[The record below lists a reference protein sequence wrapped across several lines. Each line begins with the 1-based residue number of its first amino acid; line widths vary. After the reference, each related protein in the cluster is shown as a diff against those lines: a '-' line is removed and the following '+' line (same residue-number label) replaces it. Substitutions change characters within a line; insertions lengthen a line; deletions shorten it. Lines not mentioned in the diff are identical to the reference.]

1 MANKEKDKEYELSEN
16 INAIPLIELKTEEV
30 ELNDLIKDSKEVE
43 EEKKLLVYEARK
55 VSIFK
60 IICHL
65 SGKLEIFFMI
75 SGTVCTFFSGCSN
88 ALWNIIAGNTINELT
103 NIIDAPE
110 AEYNSKISEIE
121 EPVNKLIMLFMILG
135 ALTFLTNFFML
146 FLWGYSALRQMNT
159 LKIKYFQ
166 LVLNQEQS
174 WFDEHNSFEF
184 STKIQ
189 SQLEQIELGLGDR
202 FSQII
207 LMIADIV
214 AGFVVGFMTSWQLT
228 LVICSSFPIIA
239 ISVFITD
246 NFSEKLVIKT
256 KELNEKAGGISEEL
270 LYNIKTVASFC
281 NFDYEIFRYNEI
293 ITEISKYEQKR
304 LLIEGLSYGLLYTAS
319 FVSVGFS
326 VLVARNL
333 IIDEKVNYTTKNP
346 YNGGDIL
353 TVVMSVINVIYSVSG
368 LAPNFEIIQKACIAS
383 SDYFTLLSRYK
394 KKPITSGGYRP
405 DREDFQGKIE
415 FKNVSFSYP
424 HDKTKKLVLDDLNL
438 VIEPGKKIAIVGE
451 SGCGKSTTISLI
463 ERFYD
468 INSGEILIDGVDIK
482 KYDINYL
489 RDLIGYVQQ
498 EPVLFNFSIKDNL
511 IFGRQN
517 KLEKLGEV
525 SPMIVDS
532 CEEAQIKNFIEQ
544 NPERY
549 NYIVGIKGSKL
560 SGGQKQRLAIARA
573 ILMKPKILIL
583 DEATSAL
590 DNRAEKKVQNAL
602 DNISKKNITTIVIAH
617 RLSTIKN
624 ADLIYVMKNGKIIE
638 KGTHRELR
646 DLNGFYTSLIRDQL
660 AADEIRILN
669 ERLKNN
675 NMDAN
680 ASIYISAIVDTFEE
694 ENLDETSISVRGSFV
709 EEAGFAKKKN
719 KNRKKK
725 IMGLSHRS

>member
-121 EPVNKLIMLFMILG
+121 EPVNKLIILFMILG

-270 LYNIKTVASFC
+270 LYNIKTVTSFC
-281 NFDYEIFRYNEI
+281 NFVF
-293 ITEISKYEQKR
+293 
-304 LLIEGLSYGLLYTAS
+304 L
-319 FVSVGFS
+319 
-326 VLVARNL
+326 
-333 IIDEKVNYTTKNP
+333 
-346 YNGGDIL
+346 
-353 TVVMSVINVIYSVSG
+353 
-368 LAPNFEIIQKACIAS
+368 
-383 SDYFTLLSRYK
+383 LLS
-394 KKPITSGGYRP
+394 
-405 DREDFQGKIE
+405 
-415 FKNVSFSYP
+415 
-424 HDKTKKLVLDDLNL
+424 
-438 VIEPGKKIAIVGE
+438 
-451 SGCGKSTTISLI
+451 
-463 ERFYD
+463 
-468 INSGEILIDGVDIK
+468 
-482 KYDINYL
+482 
-489 RDLIGYVQQ
+489 
-498 EPVLFNFSIKDNL
+498 NFSL
-511 IFGRQN
+511 
-517 KLEKLGEV
+517 
-525 SPMIVDS
+525 
-532 CEEAQIKNFIEQ
+532 
-544 NPERY
+544 
-549 NYIVGIKGSKL
+549 
-560 SGGQKQRLAIARA
+560 
-573 ILMKPKILIL
+573 
-583 DEATSAL
+583 
-590 DNRAEKKVQNAL
+590 
-602 DNISKKNITTIVIAH
+602 
-617 RLSTIKN
+617 
-624 ADLIYVMKNGKIIE
+624 
-638 KGTHRELR
+638 
-646 DLNGFYTSLIRDQL
+646 
-660 AADEIRILN
+660 
-669 ERLKNN
+669 LK
-675 NMDAN
+675 
-680 ASIYISAIVDTFEE
+680 
-694 ENLDETSISVRGSFV
+694 
-709 EEAGFAKKKN
+709 
-719 KNRKKK
+719 
-725 IMGLSHRS
+725 H